1 MTIAES
7 TLIEILFIAFAAG
20 MLIAQFRTLE
30 RTINDHEKRIRD
42 VEKKK

>member
-20 MLIAQFRTLE
+20 VGISRLAALE
-30 RTINDHEKRIRD
+30 KRFADHETRLRD
-42 VEKKK
+42 IEKK